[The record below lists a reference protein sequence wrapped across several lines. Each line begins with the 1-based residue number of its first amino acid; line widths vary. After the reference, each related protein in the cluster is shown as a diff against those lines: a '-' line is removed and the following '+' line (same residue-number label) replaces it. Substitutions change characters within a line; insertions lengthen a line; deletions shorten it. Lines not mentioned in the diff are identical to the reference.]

1 MLGALEYL
9 GFLLSIL
16 FIFRKE
22 SKYVKIVENV
32 CISLEFLFSNFILI
46 FTLKFRIFHLFKSSC
61 EKSFRGLK
69 CFFCRQMDE
78 NEQSN
83 ASISV
88 SVGPKREKVRE
99 AFLRLGSRYIFK
111 IFLSLESEPNFS
123 EDNFELSLATS

>member
-1 MLGALEYL
+1 
-9 GFLLSIL
+9 
-16 FIFRKE
+16 
-22 SKYVKIVENV
+22 
-32 CISLEFLFSNFILI
+32 
-46 FTLKFRIFHLFKSSC
+46 
-61 EKSFRGLK
+61 
-69 CFFCRQMDE
+69 MDE

-111 IFLSLESEPNFS
+111 IVLSLEFEPNFS